1 MAITINKNNFNE
13 IIKGYKK
20 IIVYM
25 WAPWCGPCRM
35 LGQVLAELDEADQIV
50 LGKINCDEEPELCQ
64 AFNVTNI
71 PLLLLFED
79 GKITK
84 KSVGYIS
91 KEEVLELYK

>member
-1 MAITINKNNFNE
+1 MAITINKENFNE
-13 IIKGYKK
+13 IIKGNNK
-20 IIVYM
+20 ILVDM

-35 LGQVLAELDEADQIV
+35 LGQILQELDETDEIV

-71 PLLLLFED
+71 PLLLLFEN

-84 KSVGYIS
+84 KSVGLIS
-91 KEEVLELYK
+91 KEQVLELYK